1 MEMAEKLP
9 RLWIVNVISFF
20 LFSLLSVTGLV
31 NWLVLPRGYGRST
44 GFLVSLRH
52 SLVTIHE
59 WTALLF
65 IIVIGIHIW
74 LHWAY
79 VKKSLDRYRGR
90 SSSAK
95 KII

>member
-1 MEMAEKLP
+1 MAGKQS
-9 RLWIVNVISFF
+9 RQWIVNVISFF

-31 NWLVLPRGYGRST
+31 NWLVLPRGYGSSA

-52 SLVTIHE
+52 SLVTLHE

-65 IIVIGIHIW
+65 MIVIGVHIS

-79 VKKSLDRYRGR
+79 VKKSLDGYRKR
-90 SSSAK
+90 K
-95 KII
+95 

>member
-1 MEMAEKLP
+1 MAEKLS

-20 LFSLLSVTGLV
+20 LISLLSVTGLV

-65 IIVIGIHIW
+65 MIVIGIHIW

>member
-1 MEMAEKLP
+1 MAEKLP

-20 LFSLLSVTGLV
+20 LMSLLSVTGLV
-31 NWLVLPRGYGRST
+31 NWLVLPRGYGRSA

-59 WTALLF
+59 WIALLF

-79 VKKSLDRYRGR
+79 VKKSLDRYRER